1 MSSSRKERRLS
12 SATVGLI
19 GTVTLAVLMV
29 VAYRFDQLPFVA
41 SDRVLS
47 ADFAEIGTLRPGDD
61 VLVSG
66 ATVGEV
72 REVELVDQHVKVTFR
87 VDELDVT
94 IGSASEAR
102 VVTTTLL
109 GQAAL
114 EIRPAGGGNLMRGD
128 AIAIER
134 TSSPYDITQALS
146 QLTTEIDDID
156 VGQLSDAVSTAAE
169 VFQDSPEELRA
180 TVDGVTQLADVLA
193 ANDTEL
199 TNLVGRAEEVS
210 GVLADRD
217 AEISTLLQSGDQHL
231 GQLSARRDLVV
242 QLVENVEALAAQLSG
257 LVADNSA
264 VLQPTLEQ
272 VNGVLDLLNEN
283 RENLEGVLSGVASY
297 AMVFGEALASGPFF
311 DAYVA
316 NLTEPGTLVPVLSD
330 VLEGLPQ

>member
-1 MSSSRKERRLS
+1 M
-12 SATVGLI
+12 I
-19 GTVTLAVLMV
+19 GTVTLVVVMI
-29 VAYRFDQLPFVA
+29 VAYRFDQLPFIA
-41 SDRVLS
+41 SDRVVS
-47 ADFAEIGTLRPGDD
+47 ADFSEIGTLRPGDD

-72 REVELVDQHVKVTFR
+72 RKVEIVDQHVKVTFR
-87 VDELDVT
+87 VDELDLT
-94 IGSASEAR
+94 IGSSSEAR

-114 EIRPAGGGNLMRGD
+114 EIRPAGDGNLARGD
-128 AIAIER
+128 AIGIER

-156 VGQLSDAVSTAAE
+156 VSQLSDAVSTAAE
-169 VFQDSPEELRA
+169 VFEDSPEDLRA

-193 ANDTEL
+193 ANDAEL
-199 TNLVGRAEEVS
+199 TNLVGRAREVS

-217 AEISTLLQSGDQHL
+217 AEISTLLRSGDQLL

-242 QLVENVEALAAQLSG
+242 QLVENVELVATQLSA
-257 LVADNSA
+257 LVADNA
-264 VLQPTLEQ
+264 EILQPTLDQ

-283 RENLEGVLSGVASY
+283 RENLEGVLSGVAAY
-297 AMVFGEALASGPFF
+297 AMVFGEALSSGPFF

-316 NLTEPGTLVPVLSD
+316 NLTEPATLVPVLSD
-330 VLEGLPQ
+330 ILEGLPQ